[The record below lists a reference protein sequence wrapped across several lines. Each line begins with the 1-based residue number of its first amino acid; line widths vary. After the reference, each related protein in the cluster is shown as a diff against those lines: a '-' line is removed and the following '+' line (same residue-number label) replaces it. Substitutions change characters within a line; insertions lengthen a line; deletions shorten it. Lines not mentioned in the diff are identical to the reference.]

1 MRHSGPPEPAHALT
15 AAVTLLLLA
24 GCASTMEDVNQGA
37 KEVGKP
43 AGGIMRVPGSVME
56 GAAEGTAG
64 QPKSNP
70 YNR

>member
-1 MRHSGPPEPAHALT
+1 MQRFIHCVL
-15 AAVTLLLLA
+15 AVFGSLLLA

-64 QPKSNP
+64 QPNSNP

>member
-1 MRHSGPPEPAHALT
+1 VRRTLHWLIAVLWALT
-15 AAVTLLLLA
+15 VL

-37 KEVGKP
+37 KEVGRP
-43 AGGIMRVPGSVME
+43 VGGVMRVPGSVME

>member
-1 MRHSGPPEPAHALT
+1 MQRFIRCVLVILSG
-15 AAVTLLLLA
+15 LLLS
-24 GCASTMEDVNQGA
+24 GCASTMEDANQGA